1 MKPTPN
7 GMGAGSR
14 TWPPDSY
21 VTFMNA
27 CVIRLAFL
35 RREAQA
41 QETTAT
47 QVQMPLNELARTRV
61 ENIKRQSF
69 DFGPP

>member
-1 MKPTPN
+1 
-7 GMGAGSR
+7 
-14 TWPPDSY
+14 
-21 VTFMNA
+21 VTQA
-27 CVIRLAFL
+27 AFL

-47 QVQMPLNELARTRV
+47 QVQMPLSELARTRV
-61 ENIKRQSF
+61 ENIKGQLF